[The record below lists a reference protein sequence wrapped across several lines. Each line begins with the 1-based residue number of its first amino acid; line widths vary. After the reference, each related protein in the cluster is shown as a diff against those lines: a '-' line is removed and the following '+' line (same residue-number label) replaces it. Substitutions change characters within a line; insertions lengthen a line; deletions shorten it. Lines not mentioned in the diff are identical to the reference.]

1 MVKRK
6 EDEPEDKALK
16 RLRQFE
22 DQRKAVPAD
31 KEDNDKKGKDKKN
44 KATKKDQN
52 VSPDSATDQ

>member
-31 KEDNDKKGKDKKN
+31 KKGKDKKN